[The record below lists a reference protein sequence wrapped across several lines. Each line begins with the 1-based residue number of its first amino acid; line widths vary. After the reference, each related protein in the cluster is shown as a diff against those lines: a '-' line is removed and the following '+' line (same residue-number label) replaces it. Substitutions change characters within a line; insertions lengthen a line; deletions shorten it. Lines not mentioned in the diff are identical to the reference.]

1 MASHFFF
8 LLGERGV
15 PSSFNTNFAGH
26 QSLTGDGQT
35 PCCYRTRHPWREATG
50 LSVVTASSFFF
61 TSLFLWFR
69 LCTVMLLDSHHH
81 QTARLFPIFVI
92 LFFFLCSSFLFLFDA
107 KILLFLFL
115 CVFPKKN
122 PQFQLLIFYSTCRL
136 ILIDVTRVPWL
147 IFLDVRQGNK

>member
-1 MASHFFF
+1 VSGSLASHFFF

-92 LFFFLCSSFLFLFDA
+92 LFFFCVAPFSFCLMPKFCYFFFFA
-107 KILLFLFL
+107 
-115 CVFPKKN
+115 CFPKN
-122 PQFQLLIFYSTCRL
+122 PQFQLLIFL
-136 ILIDVTRVPWL
+136 
-147 IFLDVRQGNK
+147 LDVSSYIN